1 MLTTRIRPTDG
12 RARVGGADLS
22 DPVAVKR
29 AIGVV
34 SQTNT
39 LDRALSVRQN
49 LLAHG
54 WYFGLRSG
62 QARAAAELLLEVF
75 QLTGFADR
83 RVRELSGGTAQRL
96 MLARAVM
103 HRPAVLFLDE
113 PTAGLDPQSRL
124 ATWDQLEQLHRSG
137 QTILLTTHFMAEA
150 DRLCDRIAVLDQ
162 GRLLALDS
170 PGALKAAH
178 GGGTGVR
185 MVVTG
190 DVEVLAGRL
199 GERLA
204 GVLAGA
210 PQVDPRAGTVRL
222 VAHQA
227 DDLVR
232 QLLRLTDEGPGIP
245 VADLG
250 SSTSRRVLSISPEPA
265 DMTAALPAAASITE
279 LPVPARATPGRA
291 WAGLIRRDLV
301 VMMKQWPTVLI
312 GIVFQPLLL
321 VFVFTYVLP
330 EAGFAIGG
338 ASRAAAYST
347 LLIAGV
353 IGLSAFTQGFMGVT
367 VNFARVR
374 LHQGD

>member
-1 MLTTRIRPTDG
+1 
-12 RARVGGADLS
+12 
-22 DPVAVKR
+22 
-29 AIGVV
+29 
-34 SQTNT
+34 
-39 LDRALSVRQN
+39 
-49 LLAHG
+49 
-54 WYFGLRSG
+54 
-62 QARAAAELLLEVF
+62 
-75 QLTGFADR
+75 
-83 RVRELSGGTAQRL
+83 
-96 MLARAVM
+96 M

-210 PQVDPRAGTVRL
+210 PQVDPRAGAVRL

-232 QLLRLTDEGPGIP
+232 QLLRLTDEAGAQIL
-245 VADLG
+245 DLAIEQP
-250 SSTSRRVLSISPEPA
+250 SLERVFLNL
-265 DMTAALPAAASITE
+265 T
-279 LPVPARATPGRA
+279 GRS
-291 WAGLIRRDLV
+291 LR
-301 VMMKQWPTVLI
+301 T
-312 GIVFQPLLL
+312 
-321 VFVFTYVLP
+321 
-330 EAGFAIGG
+330 
-338 ASRAAAYST
+338 
-347 LLIAGV
+347 
-353 IGLSAFTQGFMGVT
+353 
-367 VNFARVR
+367 
-374 LHQGD
+374 